1 VMTHESQSPFINA
14 NNRRNLSWL
23 NIYPA
28 PAEASARIERPS
40 AGLKRYHRQQTELLN
55 AYQNLVGSGNDHN
68 NSEEEN
74 DSQNQR
80 ERTTSDNGDGS
91 AEQNNLSPI
100 ARTIT
105 PKSPWSPVSTPAAV
119 WTVRRQAE
127 ASVLANILLGGCK
140 AAAVALSGSLA
151 VVASLIESSLQL
163 LSGFVVWR
171 ASQKTRRRFRYSYPQ
186 GRTRLEPVAIV
197 VLAVVM
203 ATATVQMLVRAGGEA
218 TVALAQ
224 SAGSNRSVRNVGL
237 QVECRCG
244 DVGNCSVGECRSWTK
259 PMKAR
264 IVKTIGVSELT
275 PTVVAL
281 VGASVAVK
289 AVLLTACLAS
299 SRTRGSHS
307 GRILAV
313 AHFND
318 IVCSSLALGSAAA
331 ARYLWPYLDPIG
343 AAVIALFIAQSWIR
357 VLLHQIRL
365 LTGRCADHK
374 LLQLLIFASAN
385 HSPLI
390 TGVCSATAFHHGV
403 QCLAEVS
410 IQLAPDTPLRLAHD
424 VAEKLQQRLEQIEG
438 IERAFVHPHCG
449 DRPCEHKVV

>member
-1 VMTHESQSPFINA
+1 M
-14 NNRRNLSWL
+14 
-23 NIYPA
+23 
-28 PAEASARIERPS
+28 
-40 AGLKRYHRQQTELLN
+40 
-55 AYQNLVGSGNDHN
+55 
-68 NSEEEN
+68 
-74 DSQNQR
+74 
-80 ERTTSDNGDGS
+80 
-91 AEQNNLSPI
+91 
-100 ARTIT
+100 

-203 ATATVQMLVRAGGEA
+203 ATATVQMLVRSGGEA

-244 DVGNCSVGECRSWTK
+244 DVGNCSVG
-259 PMKAR
+259 
-264 IVKTIGVSELT
+264 VSELT

-289 AVLLTACLAS
+289 AVLLIACLAS

-357 VLLHQIRL
+357 ILLHQIRL